1 MTEQGDTGG
10 TWGDIDPDPGV
21 ELDQDRPQ
29 SARVWNYW
37 LGGKDN
43 YAIDREVGEQIR
55 AMLPGIVDIARAD
68 RAFLLRAVRHLVADC
83 GVRQFLDIGTGL
95 PSANNT
101 HEVAQSIAPE
111 CRIVYVDNDPLVL
124 AHARSLLTSSPE
136 GATRYLDADV
146 REPDVILEQ
155 AAHTLDFAQPIALMM
170 LGIVNHIMDDAEA
183 ERIVE
188 RLVAALAPGSY
199 LVLAHPTADID
210 GDAMRKAMTSM
221 NESGGTPVR
230 ARTRGEVERF
240 FRGLELLEPGIVT
253 LGRWRPDPVEVGGV
267 EDVVDVS
274 EYCGVAR
281 KP

>member
-1 MTEQGDTGG
+1 MTEPEEGSTGTDLDAG
-10 TWGDIDPDPGV
+10 PAA
-21 ELDQDRPQ
+21 ELDVDRPQ

-43 YAIDREVGEQIR
+43 YAVDREVGDQVL

-68 RAFLLRAVRHLVADC
+68 RAFLVRAVRHLVAEC

-101 HEVAQSIAPE
+101 HEVAQSLAPE

-124 AHARSLLTSSPE
+124 AHARTLLTSSPQGE
-136 GATRYLDADV
+136 TQYLDADAND
-146 REPDVILEQ
+146 PDTILDQ
-155 AAHTLDFAQPIALMM
+155 AARTIDFDRPVALMM
-170 LGIVNHIMDDAEA
+170 LGILNHVLDDTAA
-183 ERIVE
+183 HRIVD
-188 RLVAALAPGSY
+188 RLVAALSPGSY

-210 GDAMRKAMTSM
+210 GDAMRKAMTWM

-230 ARTRGEVERF
+230 PRTLAEVESF
-240 FRGLELLEPGIVT
+240 FHGLDLLEPGVVT
-253 LGRWRPDPVEVGGV
+253 LTRWRPDESEVGA
-267 EDVVDVS
+267 VVDVS